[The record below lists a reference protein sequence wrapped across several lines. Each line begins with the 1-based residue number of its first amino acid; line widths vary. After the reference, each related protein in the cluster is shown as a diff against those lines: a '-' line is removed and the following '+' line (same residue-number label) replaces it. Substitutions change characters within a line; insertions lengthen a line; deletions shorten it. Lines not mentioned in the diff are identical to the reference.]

1 MKPLIKYFICCFL
14 ILASLIATSQTCV
27 IKGKVTTQ
35 FGKVIDLVAIKLD
48 HYNAAFTN
56 IYGEF
61 ELKLKKDIYYTLNT
75 YHLAYESYV
84 TQLNTSNKDTI
95 EVLIK
100 LKERTNYLDTIAVFA
115 SHKPETLVGKPNYGV
130 YDFDFYEDKLILL
143 TAKRSL
149 EHAEIK
155 LTDYTGKEF
164 MSYAIPKE
172 AGEAQKLMHDHMGYT
187 NLLCK
192 DSIFSIEIINQLFV
206 TYGVSKK
213 EFEQSIKPVN
223 DTANGNL
230 YFNDQ
235 NINYPMFNY
244 FYLHHSKP
252 QLHNRLY
259 TVINKDLME
268 LYNWEYYYLPPRG
281 QLEARKIAQEYKVD
295 KKVVA
300 AMMSGFTKSLF
311 YEPLYAPLFIIN
323 DTISLF
329 DHQTDQILH
338 FDKENNLIDSV
349 KISYHHPKK
358 WRTWKKQ
365 VYLDD
370 TENKVY
376 ALFKNGA
383 NVFIKR
389 INHVNGK
396 IEGVHKFV
404 NITADR
410 IKIKDGYAYYIYRPF
425 ESTQE
430 KFLYREVIQI
440 KPEE

>member
-1 MKPLIKYFICCFL
+1 MKGFIKYFIAVLLFFCFHKG
-14 ILASLIATSQTCV
+14 ISQSCF
-27 IKGKVTTQ
+27 IKGKVTNQ
-35 FGKVIDLVAIKLD
+35 NGKVIELVAIKLD
-48 HYNAAFTN
+48 QYNAAFTN
-56 IYGEF
+56 KYGEF
-61 ELKLKKDIYYTLNT
+61 ELKLQKNKFYTLHT
-75 YHLAYESYV
+75 YHLSFESYV

-95 EVLIK
+95 DVLIK

-115 SHKPETLVGKPNYGV
+115 THKPETLVGKPNYGV

-149 EHAEIK
+149 QNAELK

-164 MSYAIPKE
+164 MSFAIPKE

-192 DSIFSIEIINQLFV
+192 DSIFRIEIINQMFV
-206 TYGVSKK
+206 TYGVSKR

-223 DTANGNL
+223 DTANGHL

-244 FYLHHSKP
+244 FYIHHTQP
-252 QLHNRLY
+252 QLHKRLY

-281 QLEARKIAQEYKVD
+281 QLEARKIAQEYHVD

-323 DTISLF
+323 DTINLF
-329 DHQTDQILH
+329 DHHTDQILH
-338 FDKENNLIDSV
+338 FDKENKLIDSV

-365 VYLDD
+365 LFYDG

-389 INHVNGK
+389 IDHMSGK